1 MKISN
6 YLYKYRK
13 AVTDK
18 NASSVHSYFTLN
30 DKWFLFSADE
40 AWAEITLCLLRTHAV
55 SMVWEVRTSRLRINR
70 IH

>member
-1 MKISN
+1 VKTSN

-18 NASSVHSYFTLN
+18 NAISFHSYFTLN

-40 AWAEITLCLLRTHAV
+40 AWAEITLCLLRTRVV
-55 SMVWEVRTSRLRINR
+55 SMVWEVRTIRLRINM